1 MPKRKRESGSVEGDV
16 EKLESLRT
24 LQAKAKIHH
33 GQNVLHRA
41 FKTAKGFERQKLSRR
56 HKTATSQK
64 DDTAVA
70 RINAEIEAT
79 KTIDLSK
86 AASNYLAKS
95 LLKIKAVA
103 ESPDRPS
110 TLTLPPSQSSDP
122 AVLNVIAR
130 LCNSNPVRDV
140 LPKILSDVE
149 QALGI
154 ERGSG
159 STNGTAKKSD
169 ARKDGQSKTTTSAE
183 HASARATTRKHSENP
198 TSEDEDDFAG
208 FSGDDNEVAPAL
220 DSDDS
225 AAFAAFDSRLAS
237 SSDESDPDQ
246 PTRPTFDARAL
257 LQAHG
262 SDPSASDS
270 DSNSLSSSHSSPQ
283 PKKGNRKPL
292 PPTHSRSPSPSP
304 SRSPSPPPTTKPNSS
319 AFLPS
324 LTMGGYISGSGSA
337 EDFSDAA
344 PKKNRRGQRARRAI
358 WEKKFGKEAK
368 HVVTGESGK
377 ATGKAGRDE
386 GWDARRGATGGAE
399 RGRGKFARGG
409 RGGGMGRGGGGG
421 FRGNKEGA
429 GQKEQSKH
437 RDDEGALHPSWAAA
451 KKRKEE
457 KEKMTAPFQGRKITF
472 D

>member
-1 MPKRKRESGSVEGDV
+1 MPKRKRESGSVGGDA

-56 HKTATSQK
+56 HKNATSQK
-64 DDTAVA
+64 DHTAVA
-70 RINAEIEAT
+70 RIDAEIEAT
-79 KTIDLSK
+79 KTLDLSK

-154 ERGSG
+154 ERGPST
-159 STNGTAKKSD
+159 TNGTTRKSD
-169 ARKDGQSKTTTSAE
+169 ARKDGQLKATTNAE
-183 HASARATTRKHSENP
+183 HTSVQATTRKQPRNA
-198 TSEDEDDFAG
+198 TSEDEDDFHAS
-208 FSGDDNEVAPAL
+208 SGDDDNDEAQSL

-237 SSDESDPDQ
+237 SSDESNPDQ
-246 PTRPTFDARAL
+246 PFRPTFDARAL

-270 DSNSLSSSHSSPQ
+270 DSLSSNHSSPQ
-283 PKKGNRKPL
+283 PKKGTRKPI
-292 PPTHSRSPSPSP
+292 PPSLSPSP
-304 SRSPSPPPTTKPNSS
+304 SRSPSPPPTTKPKSS

-324 LTMGGYISGSGSA
+324 LTMGGYISGSDSA
-337 EDFSDAA
+337 DDLSDAA

-368 HVVTGESGK
+368 HVLSGDQGSGK
-377 ATGKAGRDE
+377 GKGGRDE

-399 RGRGKFARGG
+399 RGRGGFGRGG
-409 RGGGMGRGGGGG
+409 RGGAMGRGGGGAA
-421 FRGNKEGA
+421 RGGQRDGA
-429 GQKEQSKH
+429 GQVKEGSKH

-451 KKRKEE
+451 KKRKED
-457 KEKMTAPFQGRKITF
+457 KEKMAAPFQGTKITF